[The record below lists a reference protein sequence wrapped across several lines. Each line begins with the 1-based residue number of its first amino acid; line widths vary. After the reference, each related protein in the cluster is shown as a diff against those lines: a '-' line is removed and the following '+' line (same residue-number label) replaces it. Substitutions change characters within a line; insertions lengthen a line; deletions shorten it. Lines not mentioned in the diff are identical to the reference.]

1 MPSEKIKAALRD
13 ILDNIAA
20 AQMFVRDIKSE
31 DFGGDLKT
39 LYATT
44 RALEIICE
52 ACVRLPDELK
62 GRYPDVAWRD
72 IKDAGNFYRHSYDN
86 VAASFI
92 WKTIRDYLP
101 SLAEIVQAELE
112 SETRDIEIKGRQ
124 S

>member
-1 MPSEKIKAALRD
+1 MLSEKTKAALRD
-13 ILDNIAA
+13 ILENIAA
-20 AQMFVRDIKSE
+20 AQIFVRDINFE
-31 DFGGDLKT
+31 DFEGDLKT

-44 RALEIICE
+44 RALEIVCE

-86 VAASFI
+86 VAPSFI
-92 WKTIRDYLP
+92 WKTVRDYLP

-112 SETRDIEIKGRQ
+112 NEKRDIELGGWHP
-124 S
+124 